1 MAYLFYFRQNLLNQQ
16 TSGKIKVKETKFQ
29 VLINILTQ
37 ACMIGFERIRVGIL
51 HGIIICLIYLF
62 DELLTTYI
70 LYCIKLLDII

>member
-1 MAYLFYFRQNLLNQQ
+1 MAYLSYFQQNLLNQQ

-37 ACMIGFERIRVGIL
+37 ACMIGFERMRVGIL
-51 HGIIICLIYLF
+51 YGIIICQIYLF

-70 LYCIKLLDII
+70 YYIV